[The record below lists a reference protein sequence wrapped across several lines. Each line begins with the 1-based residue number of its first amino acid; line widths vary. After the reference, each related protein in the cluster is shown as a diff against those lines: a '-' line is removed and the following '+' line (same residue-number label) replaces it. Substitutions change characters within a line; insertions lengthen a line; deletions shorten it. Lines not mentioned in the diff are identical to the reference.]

1 MAWLGQSDFVVLR
14 REVPSRGSFGF
25 SRLAV
30 KRQSSDQPRS
40 RKAHPSH
47 APMKKPIS
55 TAKLAFALVGLLL
68 LSACAPTIPRFG
80 NYGGPVAGSSPV
92 PVAGEDPCAV
102 AQPQSICWTP
112 VQARFHPN
120 GDQMVV
126 NLCSNRRGAIYYCRL
141 VEYRLAD
148 QRWRLLL
155 GQEEGK
161 SYQYPSYSQDGKTLV
176 FGVAECQQPDC
187 KENIGYGQ
195 LATMSVQAAAG
206 ADTVYGPVKLLPV
219 NGVSRPN
226 FSPDDREILYW
237 RSHHQARLSSGR
249 SIGSISVFGYRPA
262 TDEERN
268 LVPGLHTETAK
279 VHFINALSG
288 PRYSLDGRVIRFMA
302 QDDGFWAKDLQAISA
317 GVGDVEYD
325 VKTGRAVDR
334 EFFGVTEGL
343 GRVYA
348 EHPTQ
353 GILAGAGNLRL
364 VDPQPPHST
373 RVAFFSPKPSQVSDA
388 DIDRAGLLVVALSGV
403 QATFPRGPVNS
414 LKRDH
419 WLWADEHRGGAKTER
434 TVPVFS
440 LVRITTH
447 EVQAVQ
453 WPNVES
459 LKP

>member
-1 MAWLGQSDFVVLR
+1 MIKQVSSVSLARRGLPAWL
-14 REVPSRGSFGF
+14 
-25 SRLAV
+25 LAG
-30 KRQSSDQPRS
+30 
-40 RKAHPSH
+40 
-47 APMKKPIS
+47 
-55 TAKLAFALVGLLL
+55 ALS
-68 LSACAPTIPRFG
+68 LSACAPTVPRFG
-80 NYGGPVAGSSPV
+80 NFGGPVAP
-92 PVAGEDPCAV
+92 AGPQTPASDDECAV
-102 AQPQSICWTP
+102 AQPQGICWTP
-112 VQARFHPN
+112 VQARFHPS

-148 QRWRLLL
+148 QRWRLLP

-161 SYQYPSYSQDGKTLV
+161 SYQYPSYSHDGKTLV
-176 FGVAECQQPDC
+176 FGVATCQQPDC
-187 KENIGYGQ
+187 KENVGHGQ
-195 LATMSVQAAAG
+195 LATMDVRAAAG
-206 ADTVYGPVKLLPV
+206 ADTAYGPIRLLPV
-219 NGVSRPN
+219 HGVSRPN
-226 FSPDDREILYW
+226 FSLDDQEILYW
-237 RSHHQARLSSGR
+237 RSHHQARLASGR
-249 SIGSISVFGYRPA
+249 SIGSLSVFGYRPA

-302 QDDGFWAKDLQAISA
+302 QDDGFWAKDLQAVRA

-334 EFFGVTEGL
+334 EFFGVTDGL

-388 DIDRAGLLVVALSGV
+388 DIDRAGLLAVALSGV
-403 QATFPRGPVNS
+403 QATFPRGPVNG
-414 LKRDH
+414 LRRDH
-419 WLWADEHRGGAKTER
+419 WLWADEHRGAAKTER

-440 LVRITTH
+440 LVRIKAQ